1 MENTVRAT
9 IYYNEYFE
17 EEVALFIDGK
27 LVVRGDE
34 YHDKVSEFIDGVLF
48 GIELCGHTVM
58 RASQSINSSND
69 MFAKCE
75 FEVCYEEGSEED
87 ECEE

>member
-1 MENTVRAT
+1 MEKTVRAT

-58 RASQSINSSND
+58 KASQSINSSNE
-69 MFAKCE
+69 MFARCE
-75 FEVCYEEGSEED
+75 FEVCEEE
-87 ECEE
+87 ECEEE